1 VDKLSRNRRRIS
13 VLFPLFSLLLAL
25 AVINFLP
32 RWLDPPPP
40 TAAIRPTGTLPPNW
54 TPGQPTAIAT
64 AIPGTPSTPIPPTA
78 TPTLPPNAE
87 ITLFG
92 PPGDGRFFAD
102 ETISFF
108 WDWPLPLAE
117 NQMFVVVII
126 LDGGEWAMGE
136 IDEPN
141 FGSQYRLSGNLA
153 NMGVAE
159 TAVSAAWEVRLIHQP
174 TGEILR
180 RSPSRPITALPG
192 Q

>member
-1 VDKLSRNRRRIS
+1 MNELSRNRRIT

-32 RWLDPPPP
+32 QRLNPPPA
-40 TAAIRPTGTLPPNW
+40 TAVIQPTGTPPPNW

-64 AIPGTPSTPIPPTA
+64 AIPGTPSTSVPPTA
-78 TPTLPPNAE
+78 APTLPANAD

-102 ETISFF
+102 ETIPFF
-108 WDWPLPLAE
+108 WQWPLPLTEDQA
-117 NQMFVVVII
+117 FVVVVTFE
-126 LDGGEWAMGE
+126 GGEWAMGQV
-136 IDEPN
+136 DEPN
-141 FGSQYRLSGNLA
+141 FGSQYRLSGSLA
-153 NMGVAE
+153 NMGVAD

-180 RSPSRPITALPG
+180 RSPSRPITLLPG
-192 Q
+192 R